1 MKNKLIL
8 GAALLMAA
16 VTETLACTNF
26 IVGKKLH
33 RQTVRL
39 LYLIQPI
46 HTECSVSY
54 IIIPQV
60 YMPKAPC
67 VIFMNGIRVSIWD
80 R

>member
-26 IVGKKLH
+26 IVGKMH